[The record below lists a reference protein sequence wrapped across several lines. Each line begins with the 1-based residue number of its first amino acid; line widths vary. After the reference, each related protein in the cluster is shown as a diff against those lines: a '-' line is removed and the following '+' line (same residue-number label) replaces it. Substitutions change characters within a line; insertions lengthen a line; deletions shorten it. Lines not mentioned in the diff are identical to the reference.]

1 MIMPINSFENY
12 PMSWKPDKTHLTSPL
27 YLSIATLL
35 EYDIIN
41 GTLAPQT
48 KLPPQRELADFLDI
62 NLSTITRAF
71 KICEL
76 KGLIYANTGKGTFV
90 SPSATLPNVLTN
102 HETPL
107 DYIELGIIKPFYQL
121 NSAVLATAKSVLNK
135 KYAETLL
142 EYSDPLGTVFQK
154 QAAQKWLSR
163 FQLNV
168 PADNIAITSGAQNAL
183 TITLISLFQPG
194 DKIVTDLYTHPNFK
208 NLANLLNIQLIP
220 VAGDEFGMSP
230 DGLDTVCKLNNI
242 KGIYLM
248 PTYSNPTNITISMER
263 RRSLAAIIKKH
274 ELTLIEDDV
283 YAFLAP
289 PEFIPITALI
299 PEQSIYICGTSKS
312 LCAGLRVA
320 FIAFPS
326 FCRSRI
332 ISGIYNINLKTPSLN
347 TEIVAELIHRGSADK
362 FIEKKIALVKERNCI
377 FNQYFPASESSDH
390 MLSFFQWLPLPKH
403 LDGNQFEKLA
413 KSQGVHVFC
422 SDRFAVGNTQQGAF
436 VRLAISSPTDSVEL
450 KKGLEIIKNLMQE
463 KIRQTSSTEF
473 IV

>member
-1 MIMPINSFENY
+1 MFMPINSFENY
-12 PMSWKPDKTHLTSPL
+12 PMSWEPDKSHLTSPL
-27 YLSIATLL
+27 YLSIANLL
-35 EYDIIN
+35 EYDIIH

-76 KGLIYANTGKGTFV
+76 KGLIYANTGRGTFV

-121 NSAVLATAKSVLNK
+121 NSAVLDTVKSILSKN
-135 KYAETLL
+135 YAETLL
-142 EYSDPLGTVFQK
+142 EYSDPLGSLFQK
-154 QAAQKWLSR
+154 QNAQKWLSR

-220 VAGDEFGMSP
+220 AAGDEYGMNP
-230 DGLDTVCKLNNI
+230 DGLDTVCNLNNI

-274 ELTLIEDDV
+274 ELILIEDDV

-289 PEFIPITALI
+289 PKLVPLASLI

-320 FIAFPS
+320 FVAFPS
-326 FCRSRI
+326 SFRSRI

-347 TEIVAELIHRGSADK
+347 TEIVAELIHSGTADK
-362 FIEKKIALVKERNCI
+362 IVEKKIALAKERNSI
-377 FNQYFPASESSDH
+377 YHQYFSHSTECANK
-390 MLSFFQWLPLPKH
+390 LSFFQWLPLPKH
-403 LDGNQFEKLA
+403 LTGNQFEKLA
-413 KSQGVHVFC
+413 KEQGIHVFC
-422 SDRFAVGNTQQGAF
+422 SDRFAVGNTEQGSF
-436 VRLAISSPTDSVEL
+436 VRLAISSPTDIVEL
-450 KKGLEIIKNLMQE
+450 KKGLEIIKYLLEESNILN
-463 KIRQTSSTEF
+463 SSTEF